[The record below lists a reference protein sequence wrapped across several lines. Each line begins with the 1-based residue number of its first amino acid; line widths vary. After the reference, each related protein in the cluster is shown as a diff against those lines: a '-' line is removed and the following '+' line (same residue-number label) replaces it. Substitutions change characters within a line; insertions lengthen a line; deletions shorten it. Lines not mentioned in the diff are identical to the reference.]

1 MPETDLDAAETYAR
15 LDPERL
21 VERIAGL
28 PDQLVEGWHAGVT
41 LDLPAS
47 YRDVERVVV
56 LGMGGSGI
64 GGLLLRGLAQGI
76 GSGTPV
82 EVVRGYAVPA
92 HVGKRT
98 LALASSNSGNTEET
112 VAALREARDRGAQCI
127 AVTTGGGLLDLA
139 RASGIPVLTFEWQHE
154 PRAALGW
161 SFATLLG
168 ICSSL
173 LLLDIDEPRFHEA
186 VDEMHALET
195 QLGRD
200 APEAFNPAKQLAR
213 RLSGKLPVIVGAEA
227 LAPVAYR
234 WRTQVNENAKQWA
247 FADELPEFNHNQH
260 AGYGLPAAAL
270 PLLHTVILRHADVH
284 RRISL
289 RIDATL
295 EEMRLNRVVGEV
307 VEVSGSTVL
316 AQMLRAVLLGDYVSF
331 YLGVLNGVHPSPV
344 PALGR
349 LKDHLARQ
357 P

>member
-1 MPETDLDAAETYAR
+1 MPETSLDAAETYAR

-28 PDQLVEGWHAGVT
+28 PDQLIEGWHAGVA
-41 LDLPAS
+41 LELPPS
-47 YRDVERVVV
+47 YRDVERGVV

-76 GSGTPV
+76 GSRTPV

-92 HVGKRT
+92 YVDKRT
-98 LALASSNSGNTEET
+98 LTLASSNSGNTEET
-112 VAALREARDRGAQCI
+112 TAALRQAREQGAECI
-127 AVTTGGGLLDLA
+127 AVTTGGGLLELA
-139 RASGIPVLTFEWQHE
+139 RTSGIPALTFEWQHE

-173 LLLDIDEPRFHEA
+173 LLLDIDERQFHQA
-186 VDEMHALET
+186 VDEMRALDSEI
-195 QLGRD
+195 GRD
-200 APEAFNPAKQLAR
+200 VPEASNPAKQLAR
-213 RLSGKLPVIVGAEA
+213 RLSGKLPVFVGAEA

-234 WRTQVNENAKQWA
+234 WRTQANENAKQWA

-260 AGYGLPAAAL
+260 AGYGLPSAAL
-270 PLLHTVILRHADVH
+270 PLLHAVILRHAGVH
-284 RRISL
+284 PRIAL

-295 EEMRLNRVVGEV
+295 EEMRLNGVVGEIV
-307 VEVSGSTVL
+307 QVSGTTVL

-331 YLGVLNGVHPSPV
+331 YLGLLNGVDPSPV